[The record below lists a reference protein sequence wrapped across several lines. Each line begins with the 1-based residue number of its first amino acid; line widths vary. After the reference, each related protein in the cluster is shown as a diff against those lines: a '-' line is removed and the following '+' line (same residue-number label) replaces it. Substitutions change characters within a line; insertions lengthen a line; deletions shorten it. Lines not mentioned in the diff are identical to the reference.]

1 MMQRM
6 TLLED
11 VLYEPRPL
19 LQHVLDD
26 PAHAPVREPD
36 RKAGFDELFFDLIIV
51 AVVRRGCTCLSRQVE
66 SLAQTF
72 VLCVQIQC
80 QVLCSQTDSFSLSS
94 WCLVT
99 LLW

>member
-19 LQHVLDD
+19 LQHVIDD
-26 PAHAPVREPD
+26 PAHTPVREPE

-51 AVVRRGCTCLSRQVE
+51 AVVRPTSQPFGPCLAETSSV
-66 SLAQTF
+66 S
-72 VLCVQIQC
+72 
-80 QVLCSQTDSFSLSS
+80 SQPLYSVGQNPI
-94 WCLVT
+94 WP
-99 LLW
+99 